1 LQASGFYSDELDFRL
16 KNFTGLIEPIV
27 LVVLGGG
34 IGFVA
39 VALISAMYGI
49 YSGVQK

>member
-1 LQASGFYSDELDFRL
+1 M

-27 LVVLGGG
+27 LLLIGGG

-39 VALISAMYGI
+39 VALVSAMYGV
-49 YSGVQK
+49 YSGVQQ